1 MGEQKGDIQRHQD
14 FRDYTLK
21 VSRFQPRIEGRSSR
35 WERQSGIF
43 CRRSRPLASANDP
56 SWTAASTGVYLEML
70 NHPVIGPLNKRPDCT
85 FQFRRTDPR
94 WHYPIL
100 AGGHNIRSTT
110 VKEYPENIL
119 KWPATWSLGTCFNV
133 HESHRIARHFQE
145 TENR

>member
-1 MGEQKGDIQRHQD
+1 MGKAVGDFLQAQPSTCKCQRPVLDCGLHRRLSGD
-14 FRDYTLK
+14 VESCKIHLVVLRSFKFRTLME
-21 VSRFQPRIEGRSSR
+21 VMQ
-35 WERQSGIF
+35 
-43 CRRSRPLASANDP
+43 
-56 SWTAASTGVYLEML
+56 
-70 NHPVIGPLNKRPDCT
+70 PVIGPLNKRPDCT